1 MKHFQ
6 LKLLI
11 FSLIIGITNS
21 YAAEKEA
28 LEADPIEVTGAKN
41 QQLLPPFPGTVV
53 STSASQ
59 IADTVNA
66 MDTPDALKYLPSLMV
81 RKRDSADYGGAT
93 LATRIWGVSY
103 SAKSIVNVDGM
114 PISTQLYNDNNYGPP
129 KWFMVSPEEIKSIDV
144 MYGPFSAAYSG
155 NSMGAVVNINTQLPE
170 KFTAIINTTGSYQ
183 TFNKF
188 GTNDNYL
195 SGQMTA
201 LIGDKSGDLSWRLSV
216 NHIDANTQPRAFVT
230 GQNINSNGG
239 YATSY
244 PYYTKTGTNG
254 NGYDGAT
261 AFLHST
267 SDSANLRLLYSI
279 TPSLKLGL
287 NTGVWQANTDS
298 SIQSYLDGG
307 TFQTFS
313 KSNTSA
319 GSTNTFFGCSNTDT
333 KTSGAGVTSPACTPF
348 ASGIYSLAQRHYMNG
363 LTLTSDDGG
372 DFNWQYSIA
381 NVYYDQN
388 IQRSAGATNI
398 DGAPRYDYAG
408 TVSDYS
414 GSGWT
419 TTDWRGNLILG
430 QGDTKGKHVLSFGL
444 HYDYNRLNNTQYTT
458 TNWNTATS
466 GTVSAIGKGVTT
478 TSALWIQDAWRLN
491 EVLRLTTGLRYE
503 NWNSFDGQA
512 LSAGNSAAPPKS
524 SFEAFSPKVSLLYEA
539 SNDWLITTSLA
550 GASRFPTPGELFNV
564 VPKVAGTCANG
575 SAICTYAPSNLSP
588 EDVRSAEMSFE
599 KQFGNG
605 FLRTSL
611 FAEDVRNALI
621 SQIGYPD
628 SNNPNAAFSTWQN
641 VKKIRSYGIEFAG
654 QLSDL
659 VVKGFD
665 LGGSI
670 TVVDSTILDNDGLTS
685 TYKPS
690 VGNPTPGVSPLRATT
705 VMMYRP
711 DEKWALTLAGRY
723 QRQFASSVDNNDV
736 NANTYLGFSGFFVVD
751 VKARYQIDKN
761 WRASFG
767 IDNLNNR
774 DYFLFHPFP
783 QRTFVANLRY
793 SYD

>member
-11 FSLIIGITNS
+11 CSLIIGITNS

-53 STSASQ
+53 TTSASQ

-201 LIGDKSGDLSWRLSV
+201 LIGDKSENLSWRLSV

-230 GQNINSNGG
+230 GQNINSSGG

-244 PYYTKTGTNG
+244 PYYTKMGTNG

-261 AFLHST
+261 AFLNGT

-287 NTGVWQANTDS
+287 NTGLWQANTNS

-307 TFQTFS
+307 TYQTFS
-313 KSNTSA
+313 KSNTSSA
-319 GSTNTFFGCSNTDT
+319 STYYGCSNTGT
-333 KTSGAGVTSPACTPF
+333 STSGAGVTSPACTPF

-363 LTLTSDDGG
+363 VTLTSDDGG

-388 IQRSAGATNI
+388 LQRSAGATNI

-430 QGDTKGKHVLSFGL
+430 EGDTKGKHVLSFGL

-512 LSAGNSAAPPKS
+512 LSAGNSAVPPKS
-524 SFEAFSPKVSLLYEA
+524 SLEAFSPKVSLLYEA

-564 VPKVAGTCANG
+564 VAKSAGTCANG
-575 SAICTYAPSNLSP
+575 ASTCTYAPSNLNP
-588 EDVRSAEMSFE
+588 EDVRSVEISFE
-599 KQFGNG
+599 KQLWNG
-605 FLRTSL
+605 FFRTSL

-641 VKKIRSYGIEFAG
+641 VKKVRSYGVEFAS
-654 QLSDL
+654 QFRDL

-690 VGNPTPGVSPLRATT
+690 VGNPTPGVSPLKATT
-705 VMMYRP
+705 VMTYRP
-711 DEKWALTLAGRY
+711 DEKWALTVAGRY
-723 QRQFASSVDNNDV
+723 QRQFASSLDNNDV

-751 VKARYQIDKN
+751 LKARYQIDKN
-761 WRASFG
+761 LRASFG
-767 IDNLNNR
+767 IDNVNNR

>member
-1 MKHFQ
+1 MKTLYSSVYIFACAMVSVHALAIDKDQ
-6 LKLLI
+6 LQLETI
-11 FSLIIGITNS
+11 EITG
-21 YAAEKEA
+21 
-28 LEADPIEVTGAKN
+28 TKN
-41 QQLLPPFPGTVV
+41 AQLLPAFPGTVV
-53 STSASQ
+53 STSATE
-59 IADTVNA
+59 ITDTVNA
-66 MDTPDALKYLPSLMV
+66 MDTPDTLKYLPSLMV

-114 PISTQLYNDNNYGPP
+114 PISSQLYNDNNFGPP

-155 NSMGAVVNINTQLPE
+155 NSMGAVVNINTQLPD
-170 KFTAIINTTGSYQ
+170 KFTAIINTTASYQ

-188 GTNDNYL
+188 GTSDNYL

-201 LIGDKSGDLSWRLSV
+201 LLGDKSGDLSWRLSI
-216 NHIDANTQPRAFVT
+216 NHEDANTQPRAFVT

-239 YATSY
+239 YATNY

-261 AFLHST
+261 TFLHGT
-267 SDSANLRLLYSI
+267 SDSVNLRLLYSI

-287 NTGVWQANTDS
+287 NTGLWQANTNS

-307 TFQTFS
+307 TYQTFS

-319 GSTNTFFGCSNTDT
+319 PSSYYGCTNTGSS
-333 KTSGAGVTSPACTPF
+333 TSGVGVTSPACTPF

-363 LTLTSDDGG
+363 VTLTSDDGG
-372 DFNWQYSIA
+372 DFNWQYSLA

-430 QGDTKGKHVLSFGL
+430 EGDTKGKHVLSFGL
-444 HYDYNRLNNTQYTT
+444 HYDYNRLNNIQYTT
-458 TNWNTATS
+458 TNWSTATS

-478 TSALWIQDAWRLN
+478 TSAVWIQDVWRLN

-503 NWNSFDGQA
+503 NWNSFDGQV
-512 LSAGNSAAPPKS
+512 LSAGNMATPSKSA
-524 SFEAFSPKVSLLYEA
+524 FDAFSPKVSLQYES

-575 SAICTYAPSNLSP
+575 SATCTYAPSNLSP
-588 EDVRSAEMSFE
+588 EDVRSAEVSFE

-628 SNNPNAAFSTWQN
+628 TNNPNAAFSTWQN
-641 VKKIRSYGIEFAG
+641 VKKIRSYGVELASQFK
-654 QLSDL
+654 D
-659 VVKGFD
+659 VVMKGLD
-665 LGGSI
+665 IGGSV
-670 TVVDSTILDNDGLTS
+670 TVVNSTIVDSEGLTS
-685 TYKPS
+685 TYQS
-690 VGNPTPGVSPLRATT
+690 TVGNPTPGVSPLRITS
-705 VMMYRP
+705 VMTYRP
-711 DEKWALTLAGRY
+711 DEKWAFSAAGRY
-723 QRQFASSVDNNDV
+723 QRQYASSVDNNDV
-736 NANTYLGFSGFFVVD
+736 NPNTYQGFSGFFVVD
-751 VKARYQIDKN
+751 VKARYQIDKH

-774 DYFLFHPFP
+774 DYFLYHLFP
-783 QRTFVANLRY
+783 QRIFYANLRY
-793 SYD
+793 AY

>member
-1 MKHFQ
+1 MKYFKT
-6 LKLLI
+6 KLLI
-11 FSLIIGITNS
+11 CSLIIGITNS

-216 NHIDANTQPRAFVT
+216 NHADANTQPRAFVT
-230 GQNINSNGG
+230 GQNINSSGG

-261 AFLHST
+261 AFLHGT

-287 NTGVWQANTDS
+287 NTGLWQANTNS

-307 TFQTFS
+307 TYQTFS
-313 KSNTSA
+313 KSNTSSA
-319 GSTNTFFGCSNTDT
+319 STYYGCSNTGT
-333 KTSGAGVTSPACTPF
+333 STSGAGVTSPACTPF

-363 LTLTSDDGG
+363 VTLTSDDGG

-388 IQRSAGATNI
+388 LQRSAGATNI

-430 QGDTKGKHVLSFGL
+430 EGDTKGKHVLSFGL

-478 TSALWIQDAWRLN
+478 TSALWVQDAWRLN

-539 SNDWLITTSLA
+539 SNDWLVTTSLA

-564 VPKVAGTCANG
+564 VAKSAGTCANG
-575 SAICTYAPSNLSP
+575 ASTCTYAPSNLNP
-588 EDVRSAEMSFE
+588 EDVRSVEISFE
-599 KQFGNG
+599 KQLWNG
-605 FLRTSL
+605 FFRTSL

-641 VKKIRSYGIEFAG
+641 VKKVRSYGVEFAS
-654 QLSDL
+654 QLRDL

-690 VGNPTPGVSPLRATT
+690 VGNPTPGVSPLKATT
-705 VMMYRP
+705 VMTYRP
-711 DEKWALTLAGRY
+711 DEKWALTVAGRY

>member
-11 FSLIIGITNS
+11 CSLIIGITNS

-261 AFLHST
+261 AFLHGT

-287 NTGVWQANTDS
+287 NTGLWQANTNS

-307 TFQTFS
+307 TYQTFS
-313 KSNTSA
+313 KSNTSSA
-319 GSTNTFFGCSNTDT
+319 STYYGCSNTGT
-333 KTSGAGVTSPACTPF
+333 STSGAGVTSPACTPF

>member
-1 MKHFQ
+1 MKTLYSFVYIFACAMVSVHVLAIDNDQ
-6 LKLLI
+6 LQLETI
-11 FSLIIGITNS
+11 EITG
-21 YAAEKEA
+21 
-28 LEADPIEVTGAKN
+28 TKN
-41 QQLLPPFPGTVV
+41 AQLLPAFPGTVV
-53 STSASQ
+53 STSATE
-59 IADTVNA
+59 ITDTVNA

-114 PISTQLYNDNNYGPP
+114 PISSQLYNDNNFGPP

-155 NSMGAVVNINTQLPE
+155 NSMGAVVNINTQLPDR
-170 KFTAIINTTGSYQ
+170 FTAIINTTASYQ

-188 GTNDNYL
+188 GTSDNYL

-201 LIGDKSGDLSWRLSV
+201 LLGDKSGDLSWRLSV
-216 NHIDANTQPRAFVT
+216 NHEDANTQPRAFVT

-239 YATSY
+239 YATNY

-261 AFLHST
+261 TFLHGT
-267 SDSANLRLLYSI
+267 SDSVNLRLLYSI

-287 NTGVWQANTDS
+287 NTGLWQANTNS

-307 TFQTFS
+307 TYQTFS
-313 KSNTSA
+313 KSNTSSA
-319 GSTNTFFGCSNTDT
+319 STYYGCSNTGT
-333 KTSGAGVTSPACTPF
+333 STSGAGVTSPACTPF

-430 QGDTKGKHVLSFGL
+430 EGDTKGKHVLSFGL
-444 HYDYNRLNNTQYTT
+444 HYDYNRLNNIQYTT
-458 TNWNTATS
+458 TNWSTATS

-478 TSALWIQDAWRLN
+478 TSAVWIQDVWRLN

-503 NWNSFDGQA
+503 NWNSFDGQV
-512 LSAGNSAAPPKS
+512 LSAGNIATPSKS
-524 SFEAFSPKVSLLYEA
+524 SFDAFSPKVSLQYEA

-575 SAICTYAPSNLSP
+575 SATCTYAPSNLSP
-588 EDVRSAEMSFE
+588 EDVRSAEVSFE

-705 VMMYRP
+705 VMTYRP
-711 DEKWALTLAGRY
+711 DEKWAFSAAGRY

-751 VKARYQIDKN
+751 VKARYQIDKH

-783 QRTFVANLRY
+783 QRTFYANLRY
-793 SYD
+793 AY

>member
-11 FSLIIGITNS
+11 CSLIIGITNS

-53 STSASQ
+53 TTSASQ

-216 NHIDANTQPRAFVT
+216 NHADANTQPRAFVT
-230 GQNINSNGG
+230 GQNINSSGG

-261 AFLHST
+261 AFLHGT

-287 NTGVWQANTDS
+287 NTGLWQANTNS

-307 TFQTFS
+307 TYQTFS
-313 KSNTSA
+313 KSNTSSA
-319 GSTNTFFGCSNTDT
+319 STYYGCSNTGT
-333 KTSGAGVTSPACTPF
+333 STSGAGVTSPACTPF

-363 LTLTSDDGG
+363 VTLTSDDGG

-388 IQRSAGATNI
+388 LQRSAGATNI

-430 QGDTKGKHVLSFGL
+430 EGDTKGKHVLSFGL

-478 TSALWIQDAWRLN
+478 TSALWVQDAWRLN

-503 NWNSFDGQA
+503 NWNSFDGQV

-539 SNDWLITTSLA
+539 SNDWLVTTTLA

-564 VPKVAGTCANG
+564 VAKSAGTCANG
-575 SAICTYAPSNLSP
+575 ASTCTYAPSNLNP
-588 EDVRSAEMSFE
+588 EDVRSVEISFE
-599 KQFGNG
+599 KQLWNG
-605 FLRTSL
+605 FFRTSL

-641 VKKIRSYGIEFAG
+641 VKKVRSYGVEFAS
-654 QLSDL
+654 QLRDL

-690 VGNPTPGVSPLRATT
+690 VGNPTPGVSPLKATT
-705 VMMYRP
+705 VMTYRP
-711 DEKWALTLAGRY
+711 DEKWALTVAGRY
-723 QRQFASSVDNNDV
+723 QRQFASSLDNNDV

-751 VKARYQIDKN
+751 LKARYQIDKN
-761 WRASFG
+761 LRASFG
-767 IDNLNNR
+767 IDNVNNR

>member
-1 MKHFQ
+1 MKHLQ

-11 FSLIIGITNS
+11 CSLVIGITNT
-21 YAAEKEA
+21 YASEKEA
-28 LEADPIEVTGAKN
+28 LEADPIEVTGTKN

-81 RKRDSADYGGAT
+81 RKRDSADYGGAS

-216 NHIDANTQPRAFVT
+216 NHINANTQPRAFVT
-230 GQNINSNGG
+230 GQNINSSGG

-261 AFLHST
+261 AFLNGT

-287 NTGVWQANTDS
+287 NTGLWQANTNS

-307 TFQTFS
+307 TYQTFS
-313 KSNTSA
+313 KSNTSSA
-319 GSTNTFFGCSNTDT
+319 STYYGCSNTGIS
-333 KTSGAGVTSPACTPF
+333 TSGAGVTSPACTPF

-363 LTLTSDDGG
+363 VTLTSDDGG

-388 IQRSAGATNI
+388 LQRSAGATNI

-430 QGDTKGKHVLSFGL
+430 EGDTKGKHVLSFGL

-478 TSALWIQDAWRLN
+478 TSALWVQDAWRLN

-564 VPKVAGTCANG
+564 VAKSAGTCTNG
-575 SAICTYAPSNLSP
+575 ASTCTYSPSNLNP
-588 EDVRSAEMSFE
+588 EDVRSVEISFE
-599 KQFGNG
+599 KQLWNG
-605 FLRTSL
+605 FFRTSL

-641 VKKIRSYGIEFAG
+641 VKKVRSYGVEFAS
-654 QLSDL
+654 QFRDL

-705 VMMYRP
+705 VMTYRP
-711 DEKWALTLAGRY
+711 DEKWALTVAGRY
-723 QRQFASSVDNNDV
+723 QRQFPSSMDNNDV
-736 NANTYLGFSGFFVVD
+736 NANTYQGFSGFFVVD

>member
-1 MKHFQ
+1 
-6 LKLLI
+6 
-11 FSLIIGITNS
+11 
-21 YAAEKEA
+21 
-28 LEADPIEVTGAKN
+28 
-41 QQLLPPFPGTVV
+41 
-53 STSASQ
+53 
-59 IADTVNA
+59 
-66 MDTPDALKYLPSLMV
+66 
-81 RKRDSADYGGAT
+81 
-93 LATRIWGVSY
+93 
-103 SAKSIVNVDGM
+103 
-114 PISTQLYNDNNYGPP
+114 
-129 KWFMVSPEEIKSIDV
+129 
-144 MYGPFSAAYSG
+144 
-155 NSMGAVVNINTQLPE
+155 MGAVVNINTQLPE

-183 TFNKF
+183 TFKKF

-216 NHIDANTQPRAFVT
+216 NHADANTQPRAFVT
-230 GQNINSNGG
+230 GQNINSSGG

-261 AFLHST
+261 AFLHGT

-287 NTGVWQANTDS
+287 NTGLWQANTNS

-307 TFQTFS
+307 TYQTFS
-313 KSNTSA
+313 KSNTSSA
-319 GSTNTFFGCSNTDT
+319 STYYGCSNTGT
-333 KTSGAGVTSPACTPF
+333 STSGAGVTSPACTPF

-363 LTLTSDDGG
+363 VTLTSDDGG

-388 IQRSAGATNI
+388 LQRSAGATNI

-430 QGDTKGKHVLSFGL
+430 EGDTKGKHVLSFGL

-478 TSALWIQDAWRLN
+478 TSALWVQDAWRLN

-512 LSAGNSAAPPKS
+512 LSAGNSAVPPKS
-524 SFEAFSPKVSLLYEA
+524 SLEAFSPKVSLLYEA

-564 VPKVAGTCANG
+564 VAKSAGTCTNG
-575 SAICTYAPSNLSP
+575 ASTCTYAPSNLNP
-588 EDVRSAEMSFE
+588 EDVRSVEISFE
-599 KQFGNG
+599 KQLWNG
-605 FLRTSL
+605 FFRTSL

-641 VKKIRSYGIEFAG
+641 VKKVRSYGVEFAS
-654 QLSDL
+654 QFRDL

-705 VMMYRP
+705 VMTYRP
-711 DEKWALTLAGRY
+711 DEKWALTVAGRY
-723 QRQFASSVDNNDV
+723 QRQFASSMDNNDV

>member
-11 FSLIIGITNS
+11 CSLIIGITNS

-216 NHIDANTQPRAFVT
+216 NHADANTQPRAFVT
-230 GQNINSNGG
+230 GQNINSSGG

-261 AFLHST
+261 AFLHGT

-287 NTGVWQANTDS
+287 NTGLWQANTNS

-307 TFQTFS
+307 TYQTFS
-313 KSNTSA
+313 KSNTSSA
-319 GSTNTFFGCSNTDT
+319 STYYGCSNTGT
-333 KTSGAGVTSPACTPF
+333 STSGAGVTSPACTPF

-363 LTLTSDDGG
+363 VTLTSDDGG

-388 IQRSAGATNI
+388 LQRSAGATNI

-430 QGDTKGKHVLSFGL
+430 EGDTKGKHVLSFGL

-478 TSALWIQDAWRLN
+478 TSALWVQDAWRLN

-503 NWNSFDGQA
+503 NWNSFDGQV
-512 LSAGNSAAPPKS
+512 LSAGNTATPSRT
-524 SFEAFSPKVSLLYEA
+524 SFDAFSPKVSLLYDA
-539 SNDWLITTSLA
+539 PHDWLITTSLA

-564 VPKVAGTCANG
+564 VAKSAGTCANG
-575 SAICTYAPSNLSP
+575 ALTCTYAPSNLNP
-588 EDVRSAEMSFE
+588 EDVRSAEISFE
-599 KQFGNG
+599 KQLWNG
-605 FLRTSL
+605 FFRTSF

-621 SQIGYPD
+621 SQVGYPD
-628 SNNPNAAFSTWQN
+628 TNNPNAAFSTWQN
-641 VKKIRSYGIEFAG
+641 VKKVRSYGVEFAS
-654 QLSDL
+654 QLRD
-659 VVKGFD
+659 VVLKGLD

-685 TYKPS
+685 TYKPT
-690 VGNPTPGVSPLRATT
+690 VGNPIPGVSPLKVTT
-705 VMMYRP
+705 VMTYRP
-711 DEKWALTLAGRY
+711 DEKWAFTVAGRY
-723 QRQFASSVDNNDV
+723 QRQFASSLDNNDV

-751 VKARYQIDKN
+751 LKARYQIDKN
-761 WRASFG
+761 LRASFG
-767 IDNLNNR
+767 IDNVNNR